1 MADARVT
8 NVRYYPIKNYE
19 TSSAQLL
26 LWPIN
31 ETDRFSILV
40 PKNNPIYSVL
50 LCIKGHET
58 SQKEEGPSGL
68 SLPVS
73 TAFLRLGLPS
83 TLIRHAFRKRS
94 SKPEEFENVGF
105 SFLCGRKTF
114 WKRSFSKAIVWFLW
128 PSMFQSQ
135 IQNDR

>member
-40 PKNNPIYSVL
+40 PKIQTNLQPLLTPVQCWQSSFIWHKFAFNHSVSSIERVNGGADTDSVG
-50 LCIKGHET
+50 IKVMINVFAYFPTHFVHGCSLIFVAWSDE
-58 SQKEEGPSGL
+58 SWLFFL
-68 SLPVS
+68 SFCL
-73 TAFLRLGLPS
+73 
-83 TLIRHAFRKRS
+83 
-94 SKPEEFENVGF
+94 
-105 SFLCGRKTF
+105 
-114 WKRSFSKAIVWFLW
+114 
-128 PSMFQSQ
+128 
-135 IQNDR
+135 